1 MSKILVEAD
10 EYFNIKNKLNEVL
23 EINKSLK
30 EKYAQLQKR
39 SSIDAGCSLEKFDKL
54 KNENC
59 NLKKDITLFKQE
71 NTEIKKQKTKL
82 LQDIHLLKQKNDILT
97 NENKKLHKMIEEF
110 ENRKKTKSEIE
121 HKPQSSNKKEFDINK
136 FNEEYT
142 NFIEKLKQNKHEAV

>member
-1 MSKILVEAD
+1 MSKILVESED
-10 EYFNIKNKLNEVL
+10 YFNLKEKINKLSEV
-23 EINKSLK
+23 NKSLK
-30 EKYAQLQKR
+30 EKYVKLQKR
-39 SSIDAGCSLEKFDKL
+39 STIDVGFSIEDFDKI
-54 KNENC
+54 KNENS

-82 LQDIHLLKQKNDILT
+82 LQDIHLFKQKNDILT

-110 ENRKKTKSEIE
+110 ENRKKTKNEIE

-142 NFIEKLKQNKHEAV
+142 SFIEKLKQNKHEAV